1 MIRPVEV
8 RDADAWAVMRGHLWP
23 DADAASLARETR
35 GFVEVALRQFSDGC
49 DSMPIPHIEGW
60 YVEPSARGNGVGRR
74 LMSAAEI
81 WASSLGFK
89 EIASDTEIHNE
100 ASLRAH
106 QACGFEEV
114 DRLIKFRKALA

>member
-1 MIRPVEV
+1 
-8 RDADAWAVMRGHLWP
+8 
-23 DADAASLARETR
+23 
-35 GFVEVALRQFSDGC
+35 
-49 DSMPIPHIEGW
+49 MPIPHIEGW